1 MYGYMF
7 FQTLAR
13 LFTEFVSVFTLC
25 RHLFWIITFG
35 LHNFIPV
42 LYCMK
47 YQFSLLSVQV
57 IAGVWVEGLV
67 IILCV
72 WYLLI
77 SERISL
83 SRHVLIE

>member
-7 FQTLAR
+7 FRTLAR
-13 LFTEFVSVFTLC
+13 LFTEFVSDSLY
-25 RHLFWIITFG
+25 RHLFWIITLG

-57 IAGVWVEGLV
+57 TAGMWVEGLV
-67 IILCV
+67 IMLCV

-83 SRHVLIE
+83 SRHVLTE

>member
-1 MYGYMF
+1 MCMVMCSSGLGLDCLQSLY
-7 FQTLAR
+7 Q
-13 LFTEFVSVFTLC
+13 TLC

-47 YQFSLLSVQV
+47 YQFSLLSVLV
-57 IAGVWVEGLV
+57 IAGMLVEGLV
-67 IILCV
+67 IMLCV

-77 SERISL
+77 SESISL
-83 SRHVLIE
+83 SRHVSIE

>member
-1 MYGYMF
+1 MVICSS
-7 FQTLAR
+7 R
-13 LFTEFVSVFTLC
+13 LGLDCLQSLYQTLC
-25 RHLFWIITFG
+25 RHLLWIITFG
-35 LHNFIPV
+35 LHNFTPV

-47 YQFSLLSVQV
+47 QQFSLLSVQA